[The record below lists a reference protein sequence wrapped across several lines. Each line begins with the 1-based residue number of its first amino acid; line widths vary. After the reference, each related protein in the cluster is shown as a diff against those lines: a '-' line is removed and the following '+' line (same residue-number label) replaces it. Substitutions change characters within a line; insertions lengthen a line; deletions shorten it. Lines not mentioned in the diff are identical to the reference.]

1 MNRSAYLRVYV
12 PAERFDGV
20 LEHVSEGSSSTGPIL
35 TDGEFGVSL
44 ESARDDAFVIS
55 FDGHRLVCPRYPRLR
70 MLEGL
75 LAFRNAYAGP
85 TAAVLIPE
93 ETAER
98 AAEELDRINSRFPA
112 MRSHILTSPF
122 YVPLRWFAAFDP
134 DDRFLVEEGDVLI
147 VKYRTAIAEAVGRVR
162 TAIRVLDEAGFDD
175 IVVEQVRD
183 LLEWLETF
191 PRQSVLE
198 LDYAGVSALFPRGD
212 LILDDS
218 ASDVAASLDALADG
232 DFEEAGER
240 YAAAAGR
247 WAHAQALVYAN

>member
-12 PAERFDGV
+12 PAERFEGV
-20 LEHVSEGSSSTGPIL
+20 LEHVSEGSASKGPIL

-44 ESARDDAFVIS
+44 ESARDDAFFIS
-55 FDGHRLVCPRYPRLR
+55 FDGRSLVCPRYPRLR

-75 LAFRNAYAGP
+75 LAFHNAYAGP
-85 TAAVLIPE
+85 TASVLIPE

-98 AAEELDRINSRFPA
+98 AADELSRINSRFPA

-134 DDRFLVEEGDVLI
+134 DDRFLAEEGDALV
-147 VKYRTAIAEAVGRVR
+147 VKYRTAISEASDRIR
-162 TAIRVLDEAGFDD
+162 KAIGVLEEAGFDD
-175 IVVEQVRD
+175 LVVEQVRD
-183 LLEWLETF
+183 LLEWLQTF
-191 PRQSVLE
+191 PRESVLE
-198 LDYAGVSALFPRGD
+198 LDYAGVSALFPRGE

-218 ASDVAASLDALADG
+218 ASDVAASLEALAEG